1 MVSCV
6 SGQCKI
12 ETTKPEYRI
21 PACLRKGAQLSPT
34 LGEFTVMPAAIRN
47 WTCSLASLLVLSG
60 AAAAQD
66 KAEKPLGYPNRP
78 IRIVVAVQPGAGGDT
93 VARMIGQ
100 MLADRW
106 GQNAVIDNRSGGGGV
121 IATELVAKSP
131 PDGYTLL
138 SQGETVLLQGATK
151 RVPFDV
157 LKVFD
162 PVVATSAQP
171 YVLLAGPTLPV
182 KSMKE
187 LVAFSATQRVTYS
200 GAAGVGSTVHLG
212 MEWWAQLS
220 GAKLLYIP
228 YKGSA
233 PAIVGAMGG
242 EIHLAGASAIAAS
255 GAIRSGKLR
264 GLASLGLTRIP
275 AMPDLPT
282 VAEQGY
288 PGFKITNRYAVFAPA
303 GVPRPIVA
311 AINRVIADG
320 MHTPQVTQRLIAD
333 GSQPAERMTPEELRA
348 SMTRDYGEMV
358 QQVKRLNIKIE

>member
-1 MVSCV
+1 M
-6 SGQCKI
+6 Q
-12 ETTKPEYRI
+12 P
-21 PACLRKGAQLSPT
+21 L
-34 LGEFTVMPAAIRN
+34 IRP
-47 WTCSLASLLVLSG
+47 WAVWLAPLLLWGG
-60 AAAAQD
+60 AALAQD
-66 KAEKPLGYPNRP
+66 KADKPGGYPNRP
-78 IRIVVAVQPGAGGDT
+78 IRIIVAVAPGAGGDT
-93 VARMIGQ
+93 IARMVGQ
-100 MLADRW
+100 MLAERW
-106 GQNAVIDNRSGGGGV
+106 GQNAVVDNRSGGGGV
-121 IATELVAKSP
+121 IATELVARSA

-157 LKVFD
+157 LKAFD

-187 LVAFSATQRVTYS
+187 LVAFSAKERVNYS

-220 GAKLLYIP
+220 GARLLYVP

-242 EIHLAGASAIAAS
+242 EIHLAGASAIAAT

-275 AMPDLPT
+275 SMPDLPT

-288 PGFKITNRYAVFAPA
+288 PGFKITNRYAMFAPA
-303 GVPRPIVA
+303 GLPRPILLA
-311 AINRVIADG
+311 LNRVITEG
-320 MHTPQVTQRLIAD
+320 MHTPQIAQRLIAD

-348 SMTRDYGEMV
+348 SMTRDYAEME
-358 QQVKRLNIKIE
+358 QQVKRLNIKIQ